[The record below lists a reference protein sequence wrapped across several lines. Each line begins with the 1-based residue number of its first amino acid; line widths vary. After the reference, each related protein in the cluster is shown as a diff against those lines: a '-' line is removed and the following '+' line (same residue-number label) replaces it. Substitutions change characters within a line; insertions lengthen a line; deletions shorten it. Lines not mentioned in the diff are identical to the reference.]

1 MNDIIIITMLI
12 TAGILFIGGG
22 IALSIFV
29 NWLEN
34 NEDTGVN

>member
-1 MNDIIIITMLI
+1 MNDIIITMLI
-12 TAGILFIGGG
+12 TSGVLFIGGG

-34 NEDTGVN
+34 NGEDQ